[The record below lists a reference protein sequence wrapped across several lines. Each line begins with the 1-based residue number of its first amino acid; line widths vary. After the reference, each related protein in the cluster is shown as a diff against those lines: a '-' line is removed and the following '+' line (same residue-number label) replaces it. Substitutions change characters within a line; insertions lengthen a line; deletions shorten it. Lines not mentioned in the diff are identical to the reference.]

1 MKQSLPDLMKYCV
14 QCGKENRE
22 QARFCGHC
30 GRPFTVGVR
39 RQIDSPGNT
48 VQQVSPPRTA
58 TPLSSLLPGIR
69 QGDQEQSLKRKTPER
84 DVLRKKRAVGVA
96 RGAVL
101 ILLGFIASLVPFG
114 GQTKTAVDPPLS
126 KNIVKKAPSVAAR
139 QQLAARKIPYTK
151 EQFVREAEAGN
162 TAVVEL
168 FLSAGMDPD
177 TTQTFVDYSALAVAV
192 QKGQTKTVR
201 VLLTHGADPNAKLV
215 LGGSLLTIAA
225 ERGYTDIVQALLEH
239 GAYVNAK
246 GSLGETAL
254 RQARRNGHTDTVRV
268 LRQAGAIDEENN

>member
-1 MKQSLPDLMKYCV
+1 MKQSLPYLMKYCM

-30 GRPFTVGVR
+30 GRPFTVGVP
-39 RQIDSPGNT
+39 RQIDSPANT
-48 VQQVSPPRTA
+48 VQQASPPRTP
-58 TPLSSLLPGIR
+58 TPFSSLWPGIG
-69 QGDQEQSLKRKTPER
+69 QGYQEQSLKRETPER
-84 DVLRKKRAVGVA
+84 DVLRKRWIVGAA
-96 RGAVL
+96 RGALL

-114 GQTKTAVDPPLS
+114 YGTKTVVAPSLS
-126 KNIVKKAPSVAAR
+126 KNTVEKTTTVTAR

-192 QKGQTKTVR
+192 QKGRTKTVK
-201 VLLTHGADPNAKLV
+201 VLLTYGADANAKLV
-215 LGGSLLTIAA
+215 LGGSLLTTAA

-239 GAYVNAK
+239 GANVNAK

-254 RQARRNGHTDTVRV
+254 RQARRNGHTETVRV
-268 LRQAGAIDEENN
+268 LRQAGAIDEAID

>member
-1 MKQSLPDLMKYCV
+1 MKQSLPYLMKYCM
-14 QCGKENRE
+14 QCRKENSE

-30 GRPFTVGVR
+30 GRPFTVGVP

-48 VQQVSPPRTA
+48 VQQASPPRTP
-58 TPLSSLLPGIR
+58 TPLSSLWPGIG
-69 QGDQEQSLKRKTPER
+69 QEYQEQSLKRKIPER
-84 DVLRKKRAVGVA
+84 DILRKKWVVGAA
-96 RGAVL
+96 RGALL

-114 GQTKTAVDPPLS
+114 GETKTVVDPSLS
-126 KNIVKKAPSVAAR
+126 KNTVEKTTSVAAR
-139 QQLAARKIPYTK
+139 QQLAARKVPYTK

-192 QKGQTKTVR
+192 QKGRTKTVK

-215 LGGSLLTIAA
+215 LGGSLLTTAA

-254 RQARRNGHTDTVRV
+254 RQARRNGHTETVRV
-268 LRQAGAIDEENN
+268 LRQAGAIDEAID